1 MNSKEITK
9 GIFWAILQLTGLC
22 IITWLLFQLKIL
34 LIYMVIAGIVSLIGR
49 PINQFLIQRLKM
61 RNILGTSITIIFL
74 LGLLISLFSLFVPL
88 LVQQGENLSLLE
100 VDLLKNNIETLVE
113 EISIYFQLDNSFWQQ
128 QISVDNLFQNVNFGL
143 LPELLNQTLELL
155 GGFTI
160 GLFSIVF
167 ILFFFLKDS
176 HLQKQI
182 ILALVNDKITD
193 RVEKSIE
200 KTKNLLS
207 RYFLGLLLQ
216 ISILLI
222 IYSIVLAVF
231 NVENAFIIA
240 FLCALLNLIPY
251 LGPIVGAVLMMLL
264 TMSSFIGADF
274 SSIILPKTVYVMIGF
289 CVGQMIDNFFSQ
301 PYIFSNSV
309 RSHPLEIFIVILAS
323 GTLIGPVG
331 MIIAIPLYTTL
342 KVISQEF
349 LSENKIVKSLT
360 KNF

>member
-1 MNSKEITK
+1 MSNR
-9 GIFWAILQLTGLC
+9 
-22 IITWLLFQLKIL
+22 
-34 LIYMVIAGIVSLIGR
+34 SL
-49 PINQFLIQRLKM
+49 P
-61 RNILGTSITIIFL
+61 
-74 LGLLISLFSLFVPL
+74 
-88 LVQQGENLSLLE
+88 
-100 VDLLKNNIETLVE
+100 
-113 EISIYFQLDNSFWQQ
+113 
-128 QISVDNLFQNVNFGL
+128 
-143 LPELLNQTLELL
+143 
-155 GGFTI
+155 
-160 GLFSIVF
+160 
-167 ILFFFLKDS
+167 
-176 HLQKQI
+176 
-182 ILALVNDKITD
+182 
-193 RVEKSIE
+193 
-200 KTKNLLS
+200 
-207 RYFLGLLLQ
+207 LQ

-274 SSIILPKTVYVMIGF
+274 SSIILPKTIYVMIGF

-309 RSHPLEIFIVILAS
+309 KSHPLEIFIVILAS

>member
-22 IITWLLFQLKIL
+22 IITWLLYQLKIL

-155 GGFTI
+155 GGFTV

-274 SSIILPKTVYVMIGF
+274 SSIILPKTIYVMIGF